1 MKKEKKLISKGLKS
15 QVTDLPKA
23 YVRGALTMSDS
34 TGGRGDS
41 NDKSS

>member
-1 MKKEKKLISKGLKS
+1 MKKEKNTTSKRLKS
-15 QVTDLPKA
+15 QVSDLPKA